1 VSVTNHATVTGST
14 AAIDAMTTSTGTVGI
29 DNYGHLIGNITSDN
43 ATFTNELPADW
54 SLNGTSVF
62 TGTSTLG
69 NAGLI
74 DSNGT
79 SVISGLSSFTNTG
92 TIEAQSGSLKLAEA
106 VTGSGAAVVYGAKM
120 EFGAASDS
128 HVQFSTSSSVT
139 GTLVLDDVAHFTGTV
154 TGFTS
159 GDTIDLV
166 GIAPSTVSVS
176 NSGSLHV
183 DYGTGFFGLIGN
195 YDPTGFSVVSDTKGG
210 TDIIWN
216 HQTPVIAAS
225 QFSVVQNSDGTTTI
239 SGLQV
244 SDSDPAASSET
255 FTVAAITEGAASG
268 STVTPSTGSGSLTGI
283 NGVFSTGITYHPG
296 TTPPST
302 DMVSITVADS
312 FGATDK
318 VNFIFNEAGTGPNIT
333 LQGTPGNDVIFATGN
348 QDILTGG
355 GGQDQFV
362 FKPTSSGPSVQ
373 HTITDFVA
381 GLDKIDVRQFS
392 NLSASTL
399 PTEAQQ
405 GSDTLVTLDSHD
417 TLLLKNVSATNL
429 HVSDFIL
436 HA

>member
-1 VSVTNHATVTGST
+1 
-14 AAIDAMTTSTGTVGI
+14 
-29 DNYGHLIGNITSDN
+29 
-43 ATFTNELPADW
+43 
-54 SLNGTSVF
+54 
-62 TGTSTLG
+62 
-69 NAGLI
+69 
-74 DSNGT
+74 
-79 SVISGLSSFTNTG
+79 
-92 TIEAQSGSLKLAEA
+92 
-106 VTGSGAAVVYGAKM
+106 M

-128 HVQFSTSSSVT
+128 HVQFSTSSSGV

-154 TGFTS
+154 TGFTF

-166 GIAPSTVSVS
+166 GIAPSSVSVS

-195 YDPTGFSVVSDTKGG
+195 YDPTGFSVVSDNNGG

-216 HQTPVIAAS
+216 HQAPVIATN
-225 QFSVVQNSDGTTTI
+225 QFAGVQNNDGTTTI

-255 FTVAAITEGAASG
+255 FTVAAITEGAGSG
-268 STVTPSTGSGSLTGI
+268 GSVTPSTGSGSLTGV

-302 DMVSITVADS
+302 DMVSITVADA
-312 FGATDK
+312 FGATDT
-318 VNFIFNEAGTGPNIT
+318 VHFIFNEAGTGPNIN
-333 LQGTPGNDVIFATGN
+333 LQGTPGNDVIFATSN
-348 QDILTGG
+348 QDVLTGG
-355 GGQDQFV
+355 GGKDQFV
-362 FKPTSSGPSVQ
+362 FAPTSSGPSVQ

-399 PTEAQQ
+399 PTETAQ

-417 TLLLKNVSATNL
+417 TLLLKNVTAANL